1 MPAAHRT
8 NLQHGEVRFVI
19 DDDGHACGTHEA
31 DAAGAPAGLY
41 LLAQW
46 VLGTYA
52 WRWLLPVSCAREARR
67 DVTHDARS
75 WTRCS
80 AWHDATGMAQLELR
94 RTLSVEPDGAT
105 DVVTLTN
112 LGRERL
118 ALGVELD
125 CEPVDA
131 AAEPGVDG
139 TSILLAATRPGH
151 PSVEVRLDPLAAA
164 RPDGGDWELSLAPG
178 EQVSLHAHVRLA
190 RP

>member
-19 DDDGHACGTHEA
+19 DDDGHACGAHEA
-31 DAAGAPAGLY
+31 DAAGAPAGL
-41 LLAQW
+41 
-46 VLGTYA
+46 

-80 AWHDATGMAQLELR
+80 EWHDVTGVARLELR

-131 AAEPGVDG
+131 AARPSVDG

-178 EQVSLHAHVRLA
+178 EQVSLHAHVQLA